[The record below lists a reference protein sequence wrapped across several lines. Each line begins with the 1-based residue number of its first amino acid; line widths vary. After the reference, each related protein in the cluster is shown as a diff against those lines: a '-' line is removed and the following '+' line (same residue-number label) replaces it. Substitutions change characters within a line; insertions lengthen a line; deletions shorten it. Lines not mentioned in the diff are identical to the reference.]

1 MEKEIEKWDVYVI
14 GFEKK
19 VKEIGLEVEE
29 LKYEVEALVAGA
41 VVEEHVAQEP
51 VGSIAGVL
59 VRVKGWLNK
68 KGEAEVEDEKQ
79 EEKVELRY
87 VFWSSYFHLLHL
99 FLSGELNES

>member
-1 MEKEIEKWDVYVI
+1 MEKWDVYVI

-51 VGSIAGVL
+51 VGSITGVL
-59 VRVKGWLNK
+59 VRVKGWLDRE
-68 KGEAEVEDEKQ
+68 GEAGVKDEKQ
-79 EEKVELRY
+79 KEEKVELRY
-87 VFWSSYFHLLHL
+87 VF
-99 FLSGELNES
+99 